1 MIPLILKRNDVI
13 ACAKTGSGKTY
24 SFLIPIVSML
34 KAKSAEIGIWT
45 LILLPTRELA
55 L

>member
-1 MIPLILKRNDVI
+1 MIPLVMKKTDII

-34 KAKSAEIGIWT
+34 KSKSSEVGIRT
-45 LILLPTRELA
+45 LILVPTRELA